1 MNKTIVK
8 GKIVV
13 CDNDIGNQAIHQ
25 KSEEV
30 KRLGGTGMIIIDDES
45 MDLSFINPSFLV
57 TIIKPKDGLQIMSY
71 INSTR

>member
-13 CDNDIGNQAIHQ
+13 CDNDLGDKVIQW

-30 KRLGGTGMIIIDDES
+30 KRLGGAGMVIIDDES
-45 MDLSFINPSFLV
+45 MDLSFIDPLFLV
-57 TIIKPKDGLQIMSY
+57 TIIKPEDRLQIMSY
-71 INSTR
+71 INSAR